1 VIEFIVRKK
10 KITILFFIITVI
22 GGIYGFITLPRQESP
37 DTTSYSA
44 VVTTVLPGGTPE
56 KVEQTVTKK
65 IEERIKEIQGL
76 KSITSESRDSV
87 SIITVEV
94 NKKQD
99 PKEKWDELRKKV
111 QDAESDLPDN
121 TKKPQVNDDLS
132 KTFIQTL
139 NITSNS
145 LDDLYNIRSDID
157 NWKDQLRTIPGV
169 ADVTIIGLPEKQV
182 KVDLDTQKLYNYG
195 VTWKQVTAAIQGDR
209 DKTPLGNLDNE
220 NHRYQ
225 LVLSESY
232 NPEDLNNIIVSTNTS
247 GIPIYLKDIGKAY
260 MSTEKV
266 DHYIYHNNKP
276 AINISIN
283 AEVGTDVP
291 SAQKRV
297 TEKIETF
304 KKSLPKGVKF
314 ESIYSTNER
323 LDEMFTSL
331 LHETISAIASVL
343 IVCSLGLS
351 FNTSLMIALAI
362 PISMSIS
369 LMLAPIFGVTF
380 NQITVYALIV
390 VLGILVDDAVVVN
403 DNIDRHITVLGESVA
418 EASINGAK
426 EVFTSILTATLATIA
441 SFLPIAFL
449 PGNTGEFARPLPI
462 IVCTAM
468 IASMVM
474 ALTIIPIFRT
484 WHGERVGK
492 KEEPSKSAGF
502 LGKQID
508 VIINWYT
515 NKFMLRIL
523 DNPLKAV
530 IVSTLITLCA
540 YTLIVFIP
548 IQLFPKADRSEM
560 FININNQPG
569 SSIQNTRVIVEGV
582 SKWVSSQP
590 NVKLV
595 SAYAGGPAPSMFL
608 TNENIKDSEQSGQI
622 FVKIDKTKMKTSDI
636 IDKWNDDLK
645 KLYPQAEVVPKE
657 VLMGFPVG
665 KPVVIRVYGQD
676 IDKLRSLSQQIKSK
690 IKNIEGTSNVKDN
703 IGIDNYSYKIEI
715 NKALMDKIQV
725 NYADIT
731 STIRLINDGITIDKF
746 DDKNDVSDVVLYA
759 NKSKEDPM
767 VNFER
772 LSVPN
777 AQGQQ
782 IPLKQLAK
790 ITPSFS
796 INSIPRRNL
805 TRYVE
810 ISADVDG
817 RTADA
822 VMKEVKK
829 SVATINFPE
838 SFSWEAGGET
848 VESVDI
854 FMDLTKLLVISAFL
868 IITIIILQF
877 YSFSASVI
885 VTSTF
890 FLAFGG
896 SLIGLFVTGKQL
908 GFMAILG
915 AIALI
920 GIVSRNGIVLI
931 EFIEDEREKGIE
943 FKQAVINAVGARFRP
958 VVLTA
963 MTAIAGLIPMSIV
976 GEILFKPMGIVIIF
990 GLMYSTMLTLV
1001 VVPSFYT
1008 IIAEFKM
1015 KIEKLKFKEDD
1026 LEQNL

>member
-10 KITILFFIITVI
+10 KITILFFIIAAI

-37 DTTSYSA
+37 DITSYTA

-65 IEERIKEIQGL
+65 IEEKIKGIQGL
-76 KSITSESRDSV
+76 KSITSESRDSI

-94 NKKQD
+94 NKKQK

-111 QDAESDLPDN
+111 QDAEPDLPEDA
-121 TKKPQVNDDLS
+121 KKPKVNDDLS

-139 NITSNS
+139 NITANS
-145 LDDLYNIRSDID
+145 LEDLYNIRTDI
-157 NWKDQLRTIPGV
+157 NGWKDQLRTIPGV
-169 ADVTIIGLPEKQV
+169 SDVTIVGLPEKQV

-195 VTWKQVTAAIQGDR
+195 VTWKQVTAAIKGDR

-232 NPEDLNNIIVSTNTS
+232 NAEDLNNIIVSTSKT
-247 GIPIYLKDIGKAY
+247 GTPIYLKDIGKAY
-260 MSTEKV
+260 MDTEKV
-266 DHYIYHNNKP
+266 DHYVYHNGKP
-276 AINISIN
+276 AVNISIN
-283 AEVGTDVP
+283 AEIGTDVP

-297 TEKIETF
+297 TRKIETL
-304 KKSLPKGVKF
+304 KKSLPKGVRF
-314 ESIYSTNER
+314 ENIYSTDER
-323 LDEMFTSL
+323 LDDIFTNL
-331 LHETISAIASVL
+331 LHETIFAIASVL

-362 PISMSIS
+362 PISMSVS
-369 LMLAPIFGVTF
+369 LMLAPLFGVTF
-380 NQITVYALIV
+380 NQITVFALIV
-390 VLGILVDDAVVVN
+390 ALGILVDDAVVVN
-403 DNIDRHITVLGESVA
+403 DNIDRHITALGESID
-418 EASINGAK
+418 EASINGPK

-449 PGNTGEFARPLPI
+449 PGNTGEFARPIPV
-462 IVCTAM
+462 IVCIAM

-474 ALTIIPIFRT
+474 ALTIIPVFRI
-484 WHGERVGK
+484 WYGKRVGK
-492 KEEPSKSAGF
+492 KEDLSKPAGL
-502 LGKQID
+502 LGKQIN
-508 VIINWYT
+508 VITNWYA
-515 NKFMLRIL
+515 NKFMARIL

-530 IVSTLITLCA
+530 TISTLITLCA
-540 YTLIVFIP
+540 YILLAFIP
-548 IQLFPKADRSEM
+548 IQLFPRADRAEM
-560 FININNQPG
+560 LININNQPG
-569 SSIQNTRVIVEGV
+569 SSIQDTRAIVEGV
-582 SKWVSSQP
+582 SKWVKSQP

-595 SAYAGGPAPSMFL
+595 AAYAGGPTPSMFL
-608 TNENIKDSEQSGQI
+608 TTENVKDSEQSGQI

-636 IDKWNDDLK
+636 SDKWNRELK
-645 KLYPQAEVVPKE
+645 KLYPQAEVVPRE
-657 VLMGFPVG
+657 LLMGFPVG

-676 IDKLRSLSQQIKSK
+676 INKLRTMAQQVKSK
-690 IKNIEGTSNVKDN
+690 IKNIDGISNVKDN

-715 NKALMDKIQV
+715 NKPLMDKMLV
-725 NYADIT
+725 NYSDVT

-746 DDKNDVSDVVLYA
+746 DDKNDVSDIVLYA

-767 VNFER
+767 ISFER

-777 AQGQQ
+777 AEGQQ

-796 INSIPRRNL
+796 INSISRRNL

-817 RTADA
+817 ITADA
-822 VMKEVKK
+822 AMKEVKK
-829 SVATINFPE
+829 SVGTINFPE
-838 SFSWEAGGET
+838 DFSWEAGGET

-854 FMDLTKLLVISAFL
+854 FNDLIKLLLISAVL

-877 YSFSASVI
+877 YSFSAPVI

-890 FLAFGG
+890 LLAFGG
-896 SLIGLFVTGKQL
+896 SIIGLFVTGKQL

-920 GIVSRNGIVLI
+920 GIVARNGIVLI
-931 EFIEDEREKGIE
+931 EFIEEERKKGVE
-943 FKQAVINAVGARFRP
+943 LKQAVINAGEARFRP
-958 VVLTA
+958 VVLTS
-963 MTAIAGLIPMSIV
+963 MTAIAGLIPMSTT

-990 GLMYSTMLTLV
+990 GLIYSTVLTLV
-1001 VVPSFYT
+1001 VVPAFYT
-1008 IIAEFKM
+1008 IIAELKM
-1015 KIEKLKFKEDD
+1015 KLKKSKFKAV
-1026 LEQNL
+1026 NLK

>member
-1 VIEFIVRKK
+1 MIEFIVRKK
-10 KITILFFIITVI
+10 KITILFFIIAVI
-22 GGIYGFITLPRQESP
+22 GGIYGFITLPRQENP
-37 DTTSYSA
+37 DTTSYTA

-94 NKKQD
+94 NKKQK

-111 QDAESDLPDN
+111 QDAEPDLPDN
-121 TKKPQVNDDLS
+121 AKKPQVNDDLL

-139 NITSNS
+139 NITANS
-145 LDDLYNIRSDID
+145 LEDLYNIRTDIN

-169 ADVTIIGLPEKQV
+169 SDVTVVGLPEKQV

-195 VTWKQVTAAIQGDR
+195 LTWKQVTAAIKGDR

-225 LVLSESY
+225 LILSESY
-232 NPEDLNNIIVSTNTS
+232 NSENLNNIIVSTTKEGN
-247 GIPIYLKDIGKAY
+247 PIYLKDIGKAY
-260 MSTEKV
+260 MSNEKV
-266 DHYIYHNNKP
+266 DHYVYHNGKP
-276 AINISIN
+276 AVNISIN

-304 KKSLPKGVKF
+304 KKSLPKGIKF
-314 ESIYSTNER
+314 ENIYSTDER
-323 LDEMFTSL
+323 LDDMFTSL
-331 LHETISAIASVL
+331 LHETITAIASVL

-362 PISMSIS
+362 PISMSVS

-403 DNIDRHITVLGESVA
+403 DNIDRHITVLGESVD
-418 EASINGAK
+418 EASINGPK
-426 EVFTSILTATLATIA
+426 EVFISILTATLATIA

-449 PGNTGEFARPLPI
+449 PGNTGEFARPLPV
-462 IVCTAM
+462 IVCIAM

-474 ALTIIPIFRT
+474 ALTIIPVFRI
-484 WHGERVGK
+484 WQGKRVGK
-492 KEEPSKSAGF
+492 KESLSKPAGL
-502 LGKQID
+502 LGKQINK
-508 VIINWYT
+508 ITNWYT
-515 NKFMLRIL
+515 NKFMARIL

-530 IVSTLITLCA
+530 AVSTLITLCA
-540 YTLIVFIP
+540 YILAAFIP
-548 IQLFPKADRSEM
+548 IQLFPKADRAEM
-560 FININNQPG
+560 LININNQPG
-569 SSIQNTRVIVEGV
+569 SSIQDTKAIVGGI

-595 SAYAGGPAPSMFL
+595 SAYAGGPATSMFL
-608 TNENIKDSEQSGQI
+608 TNENIKDSEQSGQV
-622 FVKIDKTKMKTSDI
+622 FVKIDETKMKTSDI
-636 IDKWNDDLK
+636 IDKWNSDLK
-645 KLYPQAEVVPKE
+645 KLYPQAEVVPRE

-676 IDKLRSLSQQIKSK
+676 INKLRSLSGQVKSK
-690 IKNIEGTSNVKDN
+690 VKNIGGTSNVKDN

-715 NKALMDKIQV
+715 NKPLMDKVQV
-725 NYADIT
+725 NYSDIT
-731 STIRLINDGITIDKF
+731 STIRLVNDGITIDKF
-746 DDKNDVSDVVLYA
+746 DDKNDVSDIVLYA

-767 VNFER
+767 VSFER

-796 INSIPRRNL
+796 INSVPRRNL

-817 RTADA
+817 RTAAA
-822 VMKEVKK
+822 VMKDVKK
-829 SVATINFPE
+829 AVGTINFPE
-838 SFSWEAGGET
+838 GFSWEPGGET

-854 FMDLTKLLVISAFL
+854 FMDLIKLLVIAAVL
-868 IITIIILQF
+868 ILTVIILQF
-877 YSFSASVI
+877 YSFTAPII

-896 SLIGLFVTGKQL
+896 SIIGLFVTGKQL

-920 GIVSRNGIVLI
+920 GIVARNGIVLI
-931 EFIEDEREKGIE
+931 EFIEDERKKGVE
-943 FKQAVINAVGARFRP
+943 LKQAVINAGGARFRP

-963 MTAIAGLIPMSIV
+963 LTAIAGLIPMSIA
-976 GEILFKPMGIVIIF
+976 GEVLFKPMGIVIIF
-990 GLMYSTMLTLV
+990 GLMYSTILTLV

-1008 IIAEFKM
+1008 IVAELKM
-1015 KIEKLKFKEDD
+1015 KFKKSKFKADN
-1026 LEQNL
+1026 LEQNG

>member
-1 VIEFIVRKK
+1 MIEFIVRKK

-37 DTTSYSA
+37 DTTSYTA

-121 TKKPQVNDDLS
+121 SKKPQVNDDLS

-145 LDDLYNIRSDID
+145 LEELYNMRSDID

-195 VTWKQVTAAIQGDR
+195 VTWKQVTAAIQGNR

-232 NPEDLNNIIVSTNTS
+232 NPEDLNNIIVSTSKS
-247 GIPIYLKDIGKAY
+247 GTPIYLKDIGQAY

-266 DHYIYHNNKP
+266 DHYIYHNSKP

-314 ESIYSTNER
+314 ESIYSTDER

-331 LHETISAIASVL
+331 LHETISAVASVL

-418 EASINGAK
+418 EASINGPK

-474 ALTIIPIFRT
+474 ALTIIPIFRI
-484 WHGERVGK
+484 WHGERLGK
-492 KEEPSKSAGF
+492 KEEPSKPAGL
-502 LGKQID
+502 LGKQIN

-515 NKFMLRIL
+515 NKFMTRIL

-540 YTLIVFIP
+540 YTLVVFIP

-715 NKALMDKIQV
+715 NKALMDKMQV

-746 DDKNDVSDVVLYA
+746 DDKNDVSDIVLYA

-817 RTADA
+817 RTSDA

-943 FKQAVINAVGARFRP
+943 LKQAVINAVGARFRP

-976 GEILFKPMGIVIIF
+976 GEILFNPMGIVIIF

>member
-1 VIEFIVRKK
+1 MIEFIVRKK
-10 KITILFFIITVI
+10 KITILFFIIAAI

-37 DTTSYSA
+37 DITSYTA

-65 IEERIKEIQGL
+65 IEEKIKGIQGL
-76 KSITSESRDSV
+76 KSITSESRDSI

-94 NKKQD
+94 NKKQK

-111 QDAESDLPDN
+111 QDAEPDLPEDA
-121 TKKPQVNDDLS
+121 KKPKVDDDLS

-139 NITSNS
+139 NITANS
-145 LDDLYNIRSDID
+145 LEDLYNIRTDI
-157 NWKDQLRTIPGV
+157 NGWKDQLRTIQGV
-169 ADVTIIGLPEKQV
+169 SDVTIVGLPEKQV

-195 VTWKQVTAAIQGDR
+195 VTWKQVTAAIKGDR

-232 NPEDLNNIIVSTNTS
+232 NAKDLNNITVSTSKT
-247 GIPIYLKDIGKAY
+247 GTPIYLKDIGKAY
-260 MSTEKV
+260 MDTEKV
-266 DHYIYHNNKP
+266 DHYVYHNGKP
-276 AINISIN
+276 AVNISIN
-283 AEVGTDVP
+283 AEIGTDVP

-297 TEKIETF
+297 TRKIETL
-304 KKSLPKGVKF
+304 KKSLPKGVRF
-314 ESIYSTNER
+314 ENIYSTDER
-323 LDEMFTSL
+323 LEDIFTNL
-331 LHETISAIASVL
+331 LHETIFAIASVL

-362 PISMSIS
+362 PISMSVS
-369 LMLAPIFGVTF
+369 LMLAPLFGVTF
-380 NQITVYALIV
+380 NQITVFALIV
-390 VLGILVDDAVVVN
+390 ALGILVDDAVVVN
-403 DNIDRHITVLGESVA
+403 DNIDRHITALGESID
-418 EASINGAK
+418 EASINGPK

-449 PGNTGEFARPLPI
+449 PGNTGEFARPIPV
-462 IVCTAM
+462 IVCIAM

-474 ALTIIPIFRT
+474 ALTIIPVFRI
-484 WHGERVGK
+484 WYGKRVGK
-492 KEEPSKSAGF
+492 KEDLSKPAGL
-502 LGKQID
+502 LGKQIN
-508 VIINWYT
+508 VITNWYA
-515 NKFMLRIL
+515 NKFMARIL

-530 IVSTLITLCA
+530 TISTLITLCA
-540 YTLIVFIP
+540 YILVAFIP
-548 IQLFPKADRSEM
+548 IQLFPRADRAEM
-560 FININNQPG
+560 LININNQPG
-569 SSIQNTRVIVEGV
+569 SSIQDTRTIVEGV
-582 SKWVSSQP
+582 SKWVKSQP

-595 SAYAGGPAPSMFL
+595 AAYAGGPTPSMFL
-608 TNENIKDSEQSGQI
+608 TIENIKDSEQSGQI

-636 IDKWNDDLK
+636 SDKWNRELK
-645 KLYPQAEVVPKE
+645 KLYPQAEVVPRE
-657 VLMGFPVG
+657 LLMGFPVG

-676 IDKLRSLSQQIKSK
+676 INKLRTMSQQVKSK
-690 IKNIEGTSNVKDN
+690 IKNIDGISNVKDN

-715 NKALMDKIQV
+715 NKPLMDKMLV
-725 NYADIT
+725 NYSDVT

-746 DDKNDVSDVVLYA
+746 DDKNDVSDIVLYA

-767 VNFER
+767 ISFER

-777 AQGQQ
+777 AEGQQ

-796 INSIPRRNL
+796 INSISRRNL

-817 RTADA
+817 ITADA
-822 VMKEVKK
+822 AMKEVKK
-829 SVATINFPE
+829 SVRTIDFPE
-838 SFSWEAGGET
+838 DFSWEAGGET

-854 FMDLTKLLVISAFL
+854 FNDLIKLLLISAVL

-877 YSFSASVI
+877 YSFSAPVI

-890 FLAFGG
+890 LLAFGG
-896 SLIGLFVTGKQL
+896 SIIGLFVTGKQL

-920 GIVSRNGIVLI
+920 GIVARNGIVLI
-931 EFIEDEREKGIE
+931 EFIEEERKKGVE
-943 FKQAVINAVGARFRP
+943 LKQAVINAGEARFRP
-958 VVLTA
+958 VVLTS
-963 MTAIAGLIPMSIV
+963 MTAIAGLIPMSTT

-990 GLMYSTMLTLV
+990 GLIYSTVLTLV
-1001 VVPSFYT
+1001 VVPAFYT
-1008 IIAEFKM
+1008 IIAELKM
-1015 KIEKLKFKEDD
+1015 KLKKSKFKAVKLK
-1026 LEQNL
+1026 